1 MEREPVLIQP
11 DVAFLRDVMAAGG
24 GGLKKCYQCAAC
36 SVVCELSPQESP
48 FPRRQ
53 MMEAQ
58 WGLKSRVLGDPAL
71 WLCHNCGSCT
81 AQCPRGVRPGDV
93 LGALRN
99 QAIRE
104 FAFPRFMGRLV
115 SHSQAWPLLYLL
127 PMLIF
132 AALAWW
138 APKGAPTARVEAA
151 NLFPITVLEPLFFG
165 VSGFVLLAFGVGL
178 GRCLRAVRARG
189 ATGRIAR
196 GLLPAI
202 WEIATNR
209 RLRACN
215 KKTWSVGHLL
225 AAWGFMGLAVVGTA
239 AGVGTGAGVLRTPL
253 ALFSPLKLLA
263 NAAALVLL
271 GGSFLLLWE
280 RIRDP
285 LPRAAS
291 TYFDWFFL
299 LTLAAAALTGILAEI
314 MRLAQI
320 AVLMYSIYYLH
331 LVLIF
336 ALLLYA
342 PYSKFAHLAYRSVAL
357 AGAGPWKPKAG
368 IAKPLPCFSSPPP
381 FIHSY
386 PLDITL
392 TQYFF
397 RYGHGHSSFLS
408 DL

>member
-1 MEREPVLIQP
+1 MAMEREPVLIQP
-11 DVAFLRDVMAAGG
+11 DVAFLRDVIAAGG

-36 SVVCELSPQESP
+36 SVVCELSPPESP

-53 MMEAQ
+53 MMAAQ
-58 WGLKSRVLGDPAL
+58 WGLKSRLLGDPAL

-99 QAIRE
+99 HAIRE

-115 SHSQAWPLLYLL
+115 SKSKAWPLLYLL
-127 PMLIF
+127 PLLIF
-132 AALAWW
+132 AVIALW
-138 APKGAPTARVEAA
+138 APKGAPTARLEVA
-151 NLFPITVLEPLFFG
+151 NLFPIPVLEPLFFG
-165 VSGFVLLAFGVGL
+165 VSGFVLLGFGVGL
-178 GRCLRAVRARG
+178 GRCLRAAWPRG
-189 ATGRIAR
+189 AAGSIAR

-209 RLRACN
+209 RLQACD
-215 KKTWSVGHLL
+215 KKAWWVGHLL
-225 AAWGFMGLAVVGTA
+225 AEWGFVGLAAVGTA
-239 AGVGTGAGVLRTPL
+239 AGIGTVIGALRTPL

-271 GGSFLLLWE
+271 GGSFLLLRE
-280 RIRDP
+280 RVRDP
-285 LPRAAS
+285 LQRAAS

-299 LTLAAAALTGILAEI
+299 LTLAAAALTGILSEI

-320 AVLMYSIYYLH
+320 AALMYPIYYLH

-342 PYSKFAHLAYRSVAL
+342 PYSKFAHLAYRAVAL
-357 AGAGPWKPKAG
+357 AGAGPSRPKAG
-368 IAKPLPCFSSPPP
+368 IANPKP
-381 FIHSY
+381 
-386 PLDITL
+386 
-392 TQYFF
+392 
-397 RYGHGHSSFLS
+397 
-408 DL
+408 